1 MPPKRRIGFESEKR
15 TKERNA
21 EMLSQVEPVDLIKYG
36 LIPEFVGRLPVV
48 ATLEDLDVNSLVEIL
63 VKPRN
68 ALTKQYQ
75 RIFEYED
82 VTLKFTDGA
91 LEAIAE
97 KAMDRKIGA
106 RGLRM
111 ILEDMML
118 DIMYQLPSLNDVE
131 EIVINREVVDN
142 KINPISLLQKAV

>member
-1 MPPKRRIGFESEKR
+1 
-15 TKERNA
+15 
-21 EMLSQVEPVDLIKYG
+21 
-36 LIPEFVGRLPVV
+36 VGRLPVV
-48 ATLEDLDVNSLVEIL
+48 ATLDDLDVDALVEIL

-75 RIFEYED
+75 RIFEYEN

-118 DIMYQLPSLNDVE
+118 DVMYQLPSLSDVE
-131 EIVINREVVDN
+131 ECVINREVVDN

>member
-1 MPPKRRIGFESEKR
+1 M
-15 TKERNA
+15 
-21 EMLSQVEPVDLIKYG
+21 
-36 LIPEFVGRLPVV
+36 GRLPVV
-48 ATLEDLDVNSLVEIL
+48 ATLEDLDVSSLVEIL

-75 RIFEYED
+75 RIFEYEN

-91 LEAIAE
+91 MQAIAE